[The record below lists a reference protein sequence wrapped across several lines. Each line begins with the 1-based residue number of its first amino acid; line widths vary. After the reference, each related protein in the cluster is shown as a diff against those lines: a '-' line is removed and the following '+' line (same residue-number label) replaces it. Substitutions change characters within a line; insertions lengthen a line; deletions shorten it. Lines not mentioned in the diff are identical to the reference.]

1 MGLSPG
7 SHSMVGIYSR
17 NCPEWIVAEQGVY
30 SHSMILVPLY
40 DSLGPDARSF
50 VISQCEMRLVIAHDE
65 ESLTNILNSAP
76 PCLKVIV
83 TIKDVKPRIVE
94 EATSLG
100 LKIVRFVEIEKYG
113 AANLVEEEPPSPS
126 TIATICFSRLS
137 PIKNSPESKPKGVML
152 SHEVIYISLVFYFLS
167 FSPPEHRVRHQR
179 LHSPAGPLRSEQG
192 GRVVLLPAAGSHH
205 GEVLR
210 ARHLH
215 GGGGRRLLLRS
226 GRSSLLSPLKF

>member
-7 SHSMVGIYSR
+7 SQSMVGIYSK

-50 VISQCEMRLVIAHDE
+50 VISECEMRLVIAHDE

-137 PIKNSPESKPKGVML
+137 PIKNSPDSKPKGVML
-152 SHEVIYISLVFYFLS
+152 SHEVTSDLYYSLCKYILS
-167 FSPPEHRVRHQR
+167 FSPQNIVSATSACILQLGLYAPTKQDILFSFLPFCILR
-179 LHSPAGPLRSEQG
+179 LSLFSCLAFRSF
-192 GRVVLLPAAGSHH
+192 VSASC
-205 GEVLR
+205 
-210 ARHLH
+210 
-215 GGGGRRLLLRS
+215 
-226 GRSSLLSPLKF
+226 FW

>member
-1 MGLSPG
+1 
-7 SHSMVGIYSR
+7 MVGIYSK

-50 VISQCEMRLVIAHDE
+50 VISECEMRLVIAHDE

-113 AANLVEEEPPSPS
+113 AANLVEERPPSPS

-137 PIKNSPESKPKGVML
+137 PIKNSPDSKPKGVML
-152 SHEVIYISLVFYFLS
+152 SHEVTYSIITRYIYFLS
-167 FSPPEHRVRHQR
+167 FSPQNIVSATSACILQLGLYAPTKQDILFSFLPLAHTMERCCE
-179 LHSPAGPLRSEQG
+179 LATYMAGG
-192 GRVVLLPAAGSHH
+192 AVAFY
-205 GEVLR
+205 
-210 ARHLH
+210 
-215 GGGGRRLLLRS
+215 S
-226 GRSSLLSPLKF
+226 GL

>member
-1 MGLSPG
+1 
-7 SHSMVGIYSR
+7 MVGIYSK
-17 NCPEWIVAEQGVY
+17 NCPEWIVAEQGIY

-40 DSLGPDARSF
+40 DSLGPDARSY

-113 AANLVEEEPPSPS
+113 AANLVEEQPPSPS

-152 SHEVIYISLVFYFLS
+152 SHEVIFVLSNIFFS
-167 FSPPEHRVRHQR
+167 FSDPEHRVCH
-179 LHSPAGPLRSEQG
+179 
-192 GRVVLLPAAGSHH
+192 
-205 GEVLR
+205 
-210 ARHLH
+210 
-215 GGGGRRLLLRS
+215 
-226 GRSSLLSPLKF
+226 